1 MECLVTAGSDCNLC
15 VVHCRILQCHGYLN
29 CFVVLAWGTWLS
41 SIEKTRWWLDLC
53 ATLHS
58 TSCSLVI
65 CFDQLSVCRNM
76 LWSVLI
82 CEHIDWCMITLHA
95 TAQCNTDYARVDLFY
110 ILLIMKDDLRLR
122 VLKIV
127 LLTIILVTVIA
138 VLNNVNNK

>member
-1 MECLVTAGSDCNLC
+1 
-15 VVHCRILQCHGYLN
+15 
-29 CFVVLAWGTWLS
+29 
-41 SIEKTRWWLDLC
+41 
-53 ATLHS
+53 
-58 TSCSLVI
+58 
-65 CFDQLSVCRNM
+65 
-76 LWSVLI
+76 
-82 CEHIDWCMITLHA
+82 MITLHV